1 MPSPVF
7 GSPTYQRDQLAQIND
22 AITTITERGQRYRI
36 GERELW
42 RGDLEWLF
50 SERRRL
56 EPLAAREA
64 QAEANGG
71 VAGIRVRRVVPL

>member
-1 MPSPVF
+1 MATPIY
-7 GSPTYQRDQLAQIND
+7 GSATYQRDLLAQINE
-22 AITTITERGQRYRI
+22 AITSVAERGQRYRI
-36 GERELW
+36 GDRELW

-64 QAEANGG
+64 QAAANCG
-71 VAGIRVRRVVPL
+71 VSGIRVRRVVPL